1 MRVFLLFYLFFSSL
15 YAHPVSYSIDLHVS
29 YNEREKS
36 VSVACESD
44 SRNKCGLHDFH
55 LLNAQ
60 GEILKTA
67 SFPFMKASTSTT
79 CPQKPAKMIFYL
91 RQIPEHTYIVLFE

>member
-1 MRVFLLFYLFFSSL
+1 M
-15 YAHPVSYSIDLHVS
+15 SYSIDLHVS

-60 GEILKTA
+60 GEIFKTA
-67 SFPFMKASTSTT
+67 SFPFMKESITLESA
-79 CPQKPAKMIFYL
+79 QKPAKMIFYL